1 MMNWEDL
8 MKPTKFRPG
17 KDEKR
22 TVLSEFKH
30 DYSKIIFSS
39 SFRRLK
45 NKTQIHPL
53 DSNDFI
59 RTRLIHSLEV
69 STIASE
75 IGGLVESELIK
86 RGKFPSDMKECM
98 GSVLEAASLLHD
110 VGNPPFGH
118 YGEVIIQDFF
128 TEFFEDKF
136 NENIDFYG
144 EKWSEAELNDFKK
157 FEGNAQT
164 LRVISRLQYIRDEFG
179 LNLTFPTMASIMKYP
194 RSSFE
199 GNNPEMGI
207 SYKKFGYFQ
216 SEKQPFEKIVSELG
230 IEIDGKIRRHPLV
243 FLLEASDD
251 IAYLVADIEDAV
263 KKVILTTERVRK
275 VIEKYLDSE
284 NEKEREILDSLG
296 EAEIDCL
303 YPDPREIKM
312 QIFRV
317 KIQKFM
323 INETA
328 KSFLKNYE
336 NIMCGTYEEELLDSS
351 DAVHLKKAF
360 REILSIII
368 SDKDVVKLEI
378 SGDRILRVLLREFTD
393 AVVSPKKDRIGSKE
407 EKLYR
412 LISSNYRFLKDR
424 YPYKNKLYNELKLV
438 TDFICGMTDSY
449 ALELYQ
455 SIMAIKF

>member
-1 MMNWEDL
+1 MMNWKQL

-17 KDEKR
+17 KDEER
-22 TVLSEFKH
+22 TALSEFKQ

-53 DSNDFI
+53 DTNDFI

-75 IGGLVESELIK
+75 IGGVVESELIK
-86 RGKFPSDMKECM
+86 QGEFPVEMRECM

-118 YGEVIIQDFF
+118 YGEIIIQDFF
-128 TEFFEDKF
+128 TEYFENKF
-136 NENIDFYG
+136 DENIDFYG
-144 EKWSEAELNDFKK
+144 EKWTEAELNDFKK

-164 LRVISRLQYIRDEFG
+164 LRVISRLQYIRDEYG

-194 RSSFE
+194 RSSSQ
-199 GNNPEMGI
+199 GNSPGRGI

-216 SEKQPFEKIVSELG
+216 SEKKPFEKIVSELG
-230 IEIDGKIRRHPLV
+230 IKMGGDVKRHPLV

-263 KKVILTTERVRK
+263 KKGILTPERVKK

-284 NEKEREILDSLG
+284 NEREREILESLG
-296 EAEIDCL
+296 EIEIDHL
-303 YPDPREIKM
+303 YPDPREIPM

-317 KIQKFM
+317 KIHKFM
-323 INETA
+323 ISETA
-328 KSFLKNYE
+328 KSFLNNYKD
-336 NIMCGTYEEELLDSS
+336 IMSGSYEGELLDSS
-351 DAVHLKKAF
+351 EAVHLKNAF

-368 SDKDVVKLEI
+368 SDKDVIKLEI
-378 SGDRILRVLLREFTD
+378 GGDRVLRVLLREFTN
-393 AVVSPKKDRIGSKE
+393 AVVSPKKDRVGSKE

-412 LISSNYRFLKDR
+412 LMSSNYRFLKDR
-424 YPYKNKLYNELKLV
+424 YPYKNRLYNELRLV

>member
-1 MMNWEDL
+1 MMSWEQL
-8 MKPTKFRPG
+8 MKPTKFRTG
-17 KDEKR
+17 KDEEG
-22 TVLSEFKH
+22 VALSEFKQ

-75 IGGLVESELIK
+75 IGGVVESKLI
-86 RGKFPSDMKECM
+86 REAKFPKEMRECM

-128 TEFFEDKF
+128 TEFFENRFD
-136 NENIDFYG
+136 EDIDFYG
-144 EKWSEAELNDFKK
+144 EKWSEAELNDFIK

-164 LRVISRLQYIRDEFG
+164 LRVISRLQYIRDEYG
-179 LNLTFPTMASIMKYP
+179 LNLTFPTMASILKYP

-199 GNNPEMGI
+199 GNTPFRGI

-216 SEKQPFEKIVSELG
+216 SEREPFEKIVSELG
-230 IEIDGKIRRHPLV
+230 MKVEGDVKRHPLV

-263 KKVILTTERVRK
+263 KKNILTTERVK
-275 VIEKYLDSE
+275 KIVEKYLDSE
-284 NEKEREILDSLG
+284 NEKEREILESLVNL
-296 EAEIDCL
+296 EIDDL
-303 YPDPREIKM
+303 YPDPREIQM

-323 INETA
+323 ISETA
-328 KSFLKNYE
+328 KSFLNNYE
-336 NIMCGTYEEELLDSS
+336 EIMNGTYEGELLDSS
-351 DAVHLKKAF
+351 DAVHLKNAF

-368 SDKDVVKLEI
+368 SDKDVIKLEI
-378 SGDRILRVLLREFTD
+378 GGDRVLRVLLREFTN
-393 AVVSPKKDRIGSKE
+393 AVISPKKDRIGTKE

-412 LISSNYRFLKDR
+412 LISNNYRFLKDR
-424 YPYKNKLYNELKLV
+424 YPYKNKLYNELRLV

-455 SIMAIKF
+455 SVMAIKF